1 MTRSRDGEGGARLPV
16 VDERGGSGADAR
28 DPRPRIVVSE
38 CLGFAAV
45 RYNGQI
51 LKSRFVD
58 ALRDHVA
65 FVQVCPEVGMGMGV
79 PRDPVR
85 VVLRDGE
92 ARLHQPDTGRD
103 WTEEMRR
110 FGDDFLDGLD
120 AVDGFILKSK
130 SPSCGISDTK
140 IYAKDEGGS
149 PVERSAGLFARA
161 VQAAYPWAAIQDEG
175 RLTNLRL
182 RHHYLAHV
190 WALARLREIEAA
202 GEPSALVRF
211 QAEHKLLLLSL
222 SPGGQRELGR
232 IVAEAGVRPFPEL
245 IRAYRE
251 GLGRVFARPPRVGP
265 TVDALQ
271 HAFGYVSDQLDP
283 SERSYFLDLLERFRE
298 GRAPLPTLLAVL
310 RAWIVRFDV
319 GYLEDQRL
327 FEPYPPELVDLS
339 SSGDGQMVD
348 VGAAPTRSRR
358 TR

>member
-1 MTRSRDGEGGARLPV
+1 MKRSRDGGRGASLPV
-16 VDERGGSGADAR
+16 VERRGQEAAEAHG
-28 DPRPRIVVSE
+28 PRPRVVVSE

-58 ALRDHVA
+58 ALREHVV

-85 VVLRDGE
+85 VVLKDGE
-92 ARLHQPDTGRD
+92 ARLHQPDTGRN
-103 WTEEMRR
+103 WTGEMRA
-110 FGDDFLDGLD
+110 FSDDFLGGLD

-140 IYAKDEGGS
+140 IYAGEQGGS
-149 PVERSAGLFARA
+149 PVGRSAGLFARA
-161 VQAAYPWAAIQDEG
+161 VQGAYPWAAIQDEG

-182 RHHYLAHV
+182 RHHFLTHV
-190 WALARLREIEAA
+190 WTLARLRRAEASE
-202 GEPSALVRF
+202 EPSALVRF

-245 IRAYRE
+245 IQRYRE
-251 GLGRVFARPPRVGP
+251 RLGRVFARPPRAGP
-265 TVDALQ
+265 TVDALH
-271 HAFGYVSDQLDP
+271 HAFGYVSDELDP
-283 SERSYFLDLLERFRE
+283 SERTYFLDLLERFRE

-310 RAWIVRFDV
+310 RAWIVRFGV

-327 FEPYPPELVDLS
+327 FEPYPPDLVDLS

-348 VGAAPTRSRR
+348 VGPRPTRSRR